1 MIKSILGS
9 IFLLISAVFY
19 STRYISASIGVSN
32 SDTWS
37 IEEFNVFL
45 KNVPNNLLIF
55 SIISLLIGLVF
66 LVWGVLDLKN
76 KDNN

>member
-9 IFLLISAVFY
+9 VFLLISAMFY
-19 STRYISASIGVSN
+19 STRYICASIGVSN

-37 IEEFNVFL
+37 VEEFNVL
-45 KNVPNNLLIF
+45 LENVPNNLLIL

-66 LVWGVLDLKN
+66 IVWSILDRPK
-76 KDNN
+76 